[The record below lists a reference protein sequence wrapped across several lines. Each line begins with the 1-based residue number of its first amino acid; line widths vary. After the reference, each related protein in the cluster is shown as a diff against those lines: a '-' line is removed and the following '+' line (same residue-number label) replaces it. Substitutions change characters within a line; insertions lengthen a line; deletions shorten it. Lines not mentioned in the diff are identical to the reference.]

1 MSPYGA
7 DRGHYCAEGYRPNR
21 GDRWYDRGGSGTAR
35 AGRQVD
41 TQRVDVLRYGF
52 TAEEGEDFSAA
63 APWEGQLGGFQCRLA
78 DEVLEARPQDTY
90 PDVESATQVL
100 ERHLREWEVW
110 SELQEQRRIRFR
122 LSSVEVVDPQAGSRD
137 AAVMAEVAMAAVI
150 TGTATVRRVAYPAP
164 PTVTLAVTPL
174 IEELLRWVRDLRA
187 GRQRMLVLAYLS
199 YTHLVYE
206 YGTERAAA
214 KAINVSANVLET
226 LSRLSHKNDPDER
239 RKVAGR
245 DPDPL
250 AETERRWLLT
260 AMPAIARQAALAG
273 AGSSFARLTMADLP
287 SL

>member
-1 MSPYGA
+1 
-7 DRGHYCAEGYRPNR
+7 
-21 GDRWYDRGGSGTAR
+21 
-35 AGRQVD
+35 
-41 TQRVDVLRYGF
+41 
-52 TAEEGEDFSAA
+52 
-63 APWEGQLGGFQCRLA
+63 
-78 DEVLEARPQDTY
+78 
-90 PDVESATQVL
+90 
-100 ERHLREWEVW
+100 
-110 SELQEQRRIRFR
+110 
-122 LSSVEVVDPQAGSRD
+122 
-137 AAVMAEVAMAAVI
+137 VA
-150 TGTATVRRVAYPAP
+150 
-164 PTVTLAVTPL
+164 LAVTPL
-174 IEELLRWVRDLRA
+174 VEELLRWVGDLRA

-250 AETERRWLLT
+250 AETERRWILA

-273 AGSSFARLTMADLP
+273 AGSAFARLTVADLP